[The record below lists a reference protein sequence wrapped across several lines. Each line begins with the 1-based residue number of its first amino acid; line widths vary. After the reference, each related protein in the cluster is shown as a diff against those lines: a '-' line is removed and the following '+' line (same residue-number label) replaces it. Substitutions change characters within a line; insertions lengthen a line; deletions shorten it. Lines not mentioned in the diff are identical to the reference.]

1 MLLLVILLVVVQEL
15 EATTASCSILRVDL
29 RCSKWCAGITCIMSE
44 VGRVIDLEV
53 LLVNWDIVL
62 SGHELVHLLAIG

>member
-1 MLLLVILLVVVQEL
+1 
-15 EATTASCSILRVDL
+15 
-29 RCSKWCAGITCIMSE
+29 MSE